1 MTLTASGPRTS
12 AAESASPAPLNA
24 RILLA
29 FVLLAAFLPYVGTL
43 RYDWVYD
50 DGGQIV
56 YNPLVQSWRFAPR
69 YLVEH
74 MWSNQINVPPNYYR
88 PMFLF
93 WCLLNYSVFGL
104 NPAWWHLSTLLL
116 HLASTALVF
125 RLAQRLLRDD
135 FSATIAGL
143 VFGLHPIHI
152 ESVAWISGVTDP
164 LLAVFFFGGL
174 LCYINFRDG
183 QRWYWLI
190 ASLALYFLAMGSK
203 ETGIVLPLVV
213 LGYEWTLGD
222 KSQRWRS
229 TAVIVAVYG
238 AVAALYLGLRFRA
251 IGKLGNPVVGLPWQ
265 AFPLTWPLLL
275 WFYVRKLFWPVSLSP
290 FYNTPYVTR
299 FDVQLFL
306 VPLLAL
312 LAVMAV
318 GWLLWRRLKD
328 AEDSNGDAPS
338 ASRVALFALV
348 LIIAPLLPVMDIVS
362 LEPHEIAHDRYLYLP
377 SAGFAL
383 LIAIAIRRI
392 PAGARMLFG
401 RPATQVAATLVL
413 ALTGAVGI
421 ATQSVYWANDL
432 LLFYRAVR
440 VAPGSISATNNLAN
454 ALLERNYYDEGIRL
468 HQQILQRDPNYWLSW
483 YNLGN
488 AYTKLGRLE
497 EAQEHMY
504 RAAQLNNTNP
514 NLFLYLGLLQMKM
527 GHLHESEANIR
538 EALRIWP
545 TGLGAHNVLGM
556 VLEKEGRIAEAAE
569 EYRREL
575 ALDPD
580 QPKVREQ
587 LAAAERRLRDAA
599 Q

>member
-12 AAESASPAPLNA
+12 AVEPGLSAPLNA

-88 PMFLF
+88 PMFLL
-93 WCLLNYSVFGL
+93 WCLLNYSAFGL
-104 NPAWWHLSTLLL
+104 NPMWWHLSTLVL
-116 HLASTALVF
+116 HLLSTALLF
-125 RLAQRLLRDD
+125 YLARQLLRDD
-135 FSATIAGL
+135 FSATIAAL
-143 VFGLHPIHI
+143 IFGVHPIHI

-164 LLAVFFFGGL
+164 LLAMFFFGGL
-174 LCYINFRDG
+174 LCYLSFRDG
-183 QRWYWLI
+183 RRWGWLL
-190 ASLALYFLAMGSK
+190 ASLALYFFAMGSK
-203 ETGIVLPLVV
+203 ETGIVLPLVL
-213 LGYEWTLGD
+213 LGYEWTVGE
-222 KSQRWRS
+222 KERRRRRS
-229 TAVIVAVYG
+229 VAVTAAYG

-251 IGKLGNPVVGLPWQ
+251 LSTFGNPVVGLPWQ
-265 AFPLTWPLLL
+265 SFPLTWPLLL

-290 FYNTPYVTR
+290 FYDTPYVTR

-306 VPLLAL
+306 LPALAL
-312 LAVMAV
+312 LAAAAA
-318 GWLLWRRLKD
+318 GWMLWRRLKNCEAANPD
-328 AEDSNGDAPS
+328 TPS
-338 ASRVALFALV
+338 ASQVALFALV
-348 LIIAPLLPVMDIVS
+348 LIAAPLLPVMDIVS

-383 LIAIAIRRI
+383 LIAIAVQRI
-392 PAGARMLFG
+392 PAGERTLFG
-401 RPATQVAATLVL
+401 RPATQVAAAL
-413 ALTGAVGI
+413 ALALAGAIGV

-454 ALLERNYYDEGIRL
+454 ALLERKYYDEGIRL

-497 EAQEHMY
+497 EAQEHIY
-504 RAAQLNNTNP
+504 RAAQLNNSNP
-514 NLFLYLGLLQMKM
+514 NMFLYLGLLQMRM
-527 GHLHESEANIR
+527 GHYRESEANIR

-556 VLEKEGRIAEAAE
+556 VLEKQGRVAEAAE

-587 LAAAERRLRDAA
+587 LAAAEQRLKDAA
-599 Q
+599 R